1 MARIDSL
8 VKDIVNKFIEKD
20 LEISNKD
27 IGNSIILSLVPLD
40 EKYFVLC
47 DGSKYRKTDVR
58 YRKLYEVIG
67 DKFLDNYNKTDG
79 VTKEEFV
86 VPNLIDKG
94 FIMQDKSSTL
104 DTSRELGSN
113 GSWSIP
119 LRMISD
125 FNFFD
130 QTPVIL
136 NNPNAPYAEGEETY
150 KFDTAGN
157 QAFVARKY
165 NRFKMIKNGSEELA
179 FDKDNKL
186 RFNSIYVYP
195 YLKYRTYEELNVIEK
210 YS

>member
-8 VKDIVNKFIEKD
+8 VKDIVKKFIEKD

-27 IGNSIILSLVPLD
+27 IGKTIILSLVPLD

-47 DGSKYRKTDVR
+47 DGSKYSKTDVR
-58 YRKLYEVIG
+58 YSKLYEIIG
-67 DKFLDNYNKTDG
+67 DKFLDNYTKTDG
-79 VTKEEFV
+79 VSDEEFV

-104 DTSRELGSN
+104 DTSRELGSDA
-113 GSWSIP
+113 SWSLP
-119 LRMISD
+119 LKMITD

-130 QTPVIL
+130 QTPVIM
-136 NNPNAPYAEGEETY
+136 NDPNSEYAEGEETY
-150 KFDTAGN
+150 KLDTAGN
-157 QAFVARKY
+157 QMFIARKY
-165 NRFKMIKNGSEELA
+165 NKFKMVKNGSDDIKISE
-179 FDKDNKL
+179 DDKL

-195 YLKYRTYEELNVIEK
+195 YLKYRTFEELSVIEK